1 MKRLSKA
8 LSAKLALNATRFA
21 AYCSVMRA
29 LRDQRDFL
37 SGGPAVIVLIAPREE
52 DVDIYEGASKFPAK
66 GESLITG
73 SVYDRDRTLV
83 MTVEP
88 DGRKKSERFDLLGI
102 TGSNDRIVVVT
113 HSRDLLAENVDA
125 VADAVL
131 VLPAIQPRY
140 LKAAA
145 RFCRNQI
152 LSDED
157 ASFLATV
164 PLHVLAAIWRKGRAL
179 DKVLQAARATM
190 VAPKSSVGQGPT
202 LDDLHGL
209 GAAADW
215 GRELAVDLKDWRAG
229 RIGWSEVDRGIL
241 LSGPPGSGKTMFAA
255 ALARTCGVYLVLGS
269 LARWQ
274 AMGHLGDL
282 LKAMRGA
289 FAEGMK
295 NAPSI
300 LLIDEIDSIG
310 DRNAFSGHNAQ
321 YSREVVNGLLECLDG
336 SGGREGVVVVG
347 ATNFPHMLDAA
358 LTRPGRLDRHVNI
371 PLPDMMGRR
380 GILGWHLA
388 KASSSLDLTSVAART
403 DGWTGAA
410 LEQLARQARRR
421 ARRARRDLETADLLA
436 ELPELMSLPEALL
449 WRNAIHE
456 ASHVVVGLA
465 LVVGDFRSVEIID
478 TFDPTGE
485 TTQRGGGAR
494 FDERLFP
501 ERTKAGFLDRIA
513 VALAGLAAEEAVF
526 GSRSARGGGRKGSDL
541 HIATVTALEVEA
553 AYGLGGGFT
562 FLSGASEEELL
573 VTLHMNGDLRFRV
586 EKLLAD
592 EFQRAKILIETRRE
606 ELHCI
611 AKALLQK
618 RRLSGSEVDELI
630 DIQHRSGRQES
641 TLGLSDHIST

>member
-1 MKRLSKA
+1 MKQMSKA
-8 LSAKLALNATRFA
+8 LSIKLASNATRFV
-21 AYCSVMRA
+21 AYCTVMRA
-29 LRDQRDFL
+29 LRHQREFL
-37 SGGPAVIVLIAPREE
+37 SGRPAVIVLIAQREE
-52 DVDIYEGASKFPAK
+52 DVEIYESATKFPAQR
-66 GESLITG
+66 ESLITG

-83 MTVEP
+83 MTVKPE
-88 DGRKKSERFDLLGI
+88 GRRKSERFDLLGL
-102 TGSNDRIVVVT
+102 TGSNDRIIVVT

-131 VLPAIQPRY
+131 VLPAVQPRY
-140 LKAAA
+140 FKAAA
-145 RFCRNQI
+145 RFCRGQL

-164 PLHVLAAIWRKGRAL
+164 PLHVLGAIWRKGRGL
-179 DKVLQAARATM
+179 DKVLQAARAITLT
-190 VAPKSSVGQGPT
+190 APKTSLGQGPT

-229 RIGWSEVDRGIL
+229 KIGWSEVDRGIL

-255 ALARTCGVYLVLGS
+255 ALARTCGVHLVLGS

-300 LLIDEIDSIG
+300 VFIDEIDSVG
-310 DRNAFSGHNAQ
+310 DRMTFSGHNAQ

-371 PLPDMMGRR
+371 PLPDMAGRQ

-388 KASSSLDLTSVAART
+388 AASSALDLTSVAART
-403 DGWTGAA
+403 NGWTGAA

-436 ELPELMSLPEALL
+436 ELPDLVPLPEAML

-456 ASHVVVGLA
+456 AGHVVVGLT
-465 LVVGDFRSVEIID
+465 LGVGDFRSVEIID
-478 TFDPTGE
+478 AFDSSGE
-485 TTQRGGGAR
+485 TMQRGGGAL
-494 FDERLFP
+494 FDEQVFP

-513 VALAGLAAEEAVF
+513 LALAGLAAEEVVF
-526 GSRSARGGGRKGSDL
+526 GSRSAGGGGRKGSDL
-541 HIATVTALEVEA
+541 HIATVTALQVEA
-553 AYGLGGGFT
+553 AYGMGGGFT

-573 VTLHMNGDLRFRV
+573 VTLHMNGGLQARV
-586 EKLLAD
+586 ENLLAA
-592 EFQRAKILIETRRE
+592 EFRRAKTLVEEMRPELENIAGALLRERHLSAEAVE
-606 ELHCI
+606 EL
-611 AKALLQK
+611 
-618 RRLSGSEVDELI
+618 
-630 DIQHRSGRQES
+630 
-641 TLGLSDHIST
+641 ISW

>member
-1 MKRLSKA
+1 MKRMSKA
-8 LSAKLALNATRFA
+8 LSMKLASNATRFA

-29 LRDQRDFL
+29 LRHERDFL

-52 DVDIYEGASKFPAK
+52 DVEIYEGASQFPAQ
-66 GESLITG
+66 GESLISRRG
-73 SVYDRDRTLV
+73 YDRERTLV
-83 MTVEP
+83 MTVKPE
-88 DGRKKSERFDLLGI
+88 GRRKSERFDLLGI
-102 TGSNDRIVVVT
+102 TGSNDRIIVVT

-145 RFCRNQI
+145 RYCRGQI

-164 PLHVLAAIWRKGRAL
+164 PLHVLGAIWRKGRGL
-179 DKVLQAARATM
+179 DKVLQAARATTLT
-190 VAPKSSVGQGPT
+190 APKTSLGHGPT

-209 GAAADW
+209 GAAAEW

-229 RIGWSEVDRGIL
+229 KIGWSEVDRGIL

-255 ALARTCGVYLVLGS
+255 ALARTCGVNLVLGS

-289 FAEGMK
+289 FAEGLK

-300 LLIDEIDSIG
+300 VFIDEIDSVG
-310 DRNAFSGHNAQ
+310 DRTTFSGHNAQ

-371 PLPDMMGRR
+371 PLPDMPGRL

-388 KASSSLDLTSVAART
+388 EASSALDLTSVAART

-436 ELPELMSLPEALL
+436 ELPELVPLPEAML

-456 ASHVVVGLA
+456 AGHVVVGLA

-478 TFDPTGE
+478 AFDSSGE
-485 TTQRGGGAR
+485 STQRGGGAR
-494 FDERLFP
+494 FDEQVFP

-513 VALAGLAAEEAVF
+513 VALAGLAAEEVVF
-526 GSRSARGGGRKGSDL
+526 GSRSAGGGGRKGSDL
-541 HIATVTALEVEA
+541 HIATVTALQVEA
-553 AYGLGGGFT
+553 TYGLGAGFT

-573 VTLHMNGDLRFRV
+573 VTLHMNGGLQARV
-586 EKLLAD
+586 ENVLAA
-592 EFQRAKILIETRRE
+592 EFRR
-606 ELHCI
+606 
-611 AKALLQK
+611 AKALIEGMRPELENIAAALLRD
-618 RRLSGSEVDELI
+618 RRLSAETVEELISRKPRHKLRDGSGSETTAL
-630 DIQHRSGRQES
+630 
-641 TLGLSDHIST
+641 

>member
-1 MKRLSKA
+1 MKQMSKA
-8 LSAKLALNATRFA
+8 LSIKLASNATRFV
-21 AYCSVMRA
+21 AYCTVMRA
-29 LRDQRDFL
+29 LRHQREFL
-37 SGGPAVIVLIAPREE
+37 SGRPAVIVLIAQREE
-52 DVDIYEGASKFPAK
+52 DVEIYESATKFPAQR
-66 GESLITG
+66 ESLITG

-83 MTVEP
+83 MTVKPE
-88 DGRKKSERFDLLGI
+88 GRRKSERFDLLGL
-102 TGSNDRIVVVT
+102 TGSNDRIIVVT

-131 VLPAIQPRY
+131 VLPAVQPRY

-145 RFCRNQI
+145 RFCRGQL

-164 PLHVLAAIWRKGRAL
+164 PLHVLGAIWRKGRGL
-179 DKVLQAARATM
+179 DKVLQAARAITLT
-190 VAPKSSVGQGPT
+190 APKTSLGQGPT

-229 RIGWSEVDRGIL
+229 KIGWSEVDRGIL

-255 ALARTCGVYLVLGS
+255 ALARTCGVHLVLGS

-300 LLIDEIDSIG
+300 VFIDEIDSVG
-310 DRNAFSGHNAQ
+310 DRMTFSGHNAQ

-371 PLPDMMGRR
+371 PLPDMAGRQ

-388 KASSSLDLTSVAART
+388 EASSALDLTSVAART

-421 ARRARRDLETADLLA
+421 ARRARRDVETADLLA
-436 ELPELMSLPEALL
+436 ELPELVPLPEAML

-456 ASHVVVGLA
+456 AGHVVVGLT
-465 LVVGDFRSVEIID
+465 LGVGDFRSVEIID
-478 TFDPTGE
+478 AFDSSGE
-485 TTQRGGGAR
+485 TMQRGGGAL
-494 FDERLFP
+494 FDEQVFP

-513 VALAGLAAEEAVF
+513 LALAGLAAEEVVF
-526 GSRSARGGGRKGSDL
+526 GSRSAGGGGRKGSDL
-541 HIATVTALEVEA
+541 HIATVTALQVEA
-553 AYGLGGGFT
+553 AYGMGAGFT

-573 VTLHMNGDLRFRV
+573 VTLHMNGGLQARV
-586 EKLLAD
+586 ENLLAA
-592 EFQRAKILIETRRE
+592 EFRRAKTLVE
-606 ELHCI
+606 EMRPELENI
-611 AKALLQK
+611 AAALLRE
-618 RRLSGSEVDELI
+618 RRLSAETVEELI
-630 DIQHRSGRQES
+630 SW
-641 TLGLSDHIST
+641 

>member
-1 MKRLSKA
+1 MKRMSKA
-8 LSAKLALNATRFA
+8 LSIKLASNATRFA

-29 LRDQRDFL
+29 LRHQRDFL
-37 SGGPAVIVLIAPREE
+37 SGGPAVIVLIAPGEE
-52 DVDIYEGASKFPAK
+52 DVEIYEGACKFPAQ
-66 GESLITG
+66 GESLISR
-73 SVYDRDRTLV
+73 SVYDRERTLV
-83 MTVEP
+83 MTVKPE
-88 DGRKKSERFDLLGI
+88 GRKKSERFDLLGI
-102 TGSNDRIVVVT
+102 TGSNDRIIVVT

-131 VLPAIQPRY
+131 VLPVIQPRY

-145 RFCRNQI
+145 RFCRRQI
-152 LSDED
+152 LTDED
-157 ASFLATV
+157 ASFLAMV
-164 PLHVLAAIWRKGRAL
+164 PLHVLGAIWRKGRPL
-179 DKVLQAARATM
+179 DKVLQAARAT
-190 VAPKSSVGQGPT
+190 VTAPKSRLVQGPT

-229 RIGWSEVDRGIL
+229 KIGWSEVDRGIL
-241 LSGPPGSGKTMFAA
+241 LSGQPGSGKTMFAA
-255 ALARTCGVYLVLGS
+255 ALARTCGVHLVLGS

-289 FAEGMK
+289 FAEGIK

-300 LLIDEIDSIG
+300 VLIDEIDSVG
-310 DRNAFSGHNAQ
+310 DRQTFSGHNAQ

-347 ATNFPHMLDAA
+347 ATNFPHLLDAA

-371 PLPDMMGRR
+371 PLPDMAGRQ

-388 KASSSLDLTSVAART
+388 EASSALDLTSVAART

-410 LEQLARQARRR
+410 LERLARQARRR
-421 ARRARRDLETADLLA
+421 ARRARRDLETVDLLA
-436 ELPELMSLPEALL
+436 ELPGLVPLPEAML

-456 ASHVVVGLA
+456 AGHVVVGVTLG
-465 LVVGDFRSVEIID
+465 VGDFRSVEIID

-485 TTQRGGGAR
+485 TTQRGGGAL
-494 FDERLFP
+494 FDERVFP

-513 VALAGLAAEEAVF
+513 VALAGLAAEEVVF
-526 GSRSARGGGRKGSDL
+526 GSRSAGGGGRKGSDL
-541 HIATVTALEVEA
+541 HVATVTALQVEA
-553 AYGLGGGFT
+553 AYGLGAGFT

-573 VTLHMNGDLRFRV
+573 VTLHMNGGLQARV
-586 EKLLAD
+586 ENVLSA
-592 EFQRAKILIETRRE
+592 EFRR
-606 ELHCI
+606 
-611 AKALLQK
+611 AKALVEGMRPELENISAALLRD
-618 RRLSGSEVDELI
+618 RRLSAETVEELISRQPRLKLRDGCGSETTA
-630 DIQHRSGRQES
+630 S
-641 TLGLSDHIST
+641 

>member
-1 MKRLSKA
+1 MKRMSKA
-8 LSAKLALNATRFA
+8 LSIKLASNATRFT

-29 LRDQRDFL
+29 LRHQRDFL
-37 SGGPAVIVLIAPREE
+37 SGGPAVIVLIAPSEE
-52 DVDIYEGASKFPAK
+52 DVEIYEGASQFPAQ
-66 GESLITG
+66 GESLI
-73 SVYDRDRTLV
+73 SRSAYDRERTLV
-83 MTVEP
+83 MTVKPE
-88 DGRKKSERFDLLGI
+88 GRKKSERFDLLGI
-102 TGSNDRIVVVT
+102 TGSNDRIIVVT

-131 VLPAIQPRY
+131 VLPAVQPRY

-145 RFCRNQI
+145 GFCRGQI

-164 PLHVLAAIWRKGRAL
+164 PLHVLGAIWRKGRGL
-179 DKVLQAARATM
+179 DKVLQAARATTLT
-190 VAPKSSVGQGPT
+190 APKTSLRHGPT

-215 GRELAVDLKDWRAG
+215 GRALAVDLVDWRAG
-229 RIGWSEVDRGIL
+229 KIGWSEVDRGIL

-255 ALARTCGVYLVLGS
+255 ALARTCGVHLVLGS

-300 LLIDEIDSIG
+300 VLIDEIDSVG
-310 DRNAFSGHNAQ
+310 DRQAFSGPNAQ

-371 PLPDMMGRR
+371 PLPDMAGRR

-388 KASSSLDLTSVAART
+388 EASSGLDLTSVAART

-410 LEQLARQARRR
+410 LEQLTRQARRR
-421 ARRARRDLETADLLA
+421 ARRARRDLEIADLLA
-436 ELPELMSLPEALL
+436 ELPELVPLPEAML

-456 ASHVVVGLA
+456 AGHVVVGLT
-465 LVVGDFRSVEIID
+465 LGIGDFRSVEIID

-485 TTQRGGGAR
+485 TTQRGGGAL
-494 FDERLFP
+494 FDELVFP
-501 ERTKAGFLDRIA
+501 VRTKAGFLDRIA
-513 VALAGLAAEEAVF
+513 VALAGLSAEEVVF
-526 GSRSARGGGRKGSDL
+526 GSRSAGGGGRKGSDL
-541 HIATVTALEVEA
+541 HIATVTALQVEA
-553 AYGLGGGFT
+553 AYGLGAGFT

-573 VTLHMNGDLRFRV
+573 VTLHMNGGLQARV
-586 EKLLAD
+586 ENVLAA
-592 EFQRAKILIETRRE
+592 EFRR
-606 ELHCI
+606 
-611 AKALLQK
+611 AKALVEGMRPELENIAAALLCD
-618 RRLSGSEVDELI
+618 RRLSAEAVEELI
-630 DIQHRSGRQES
+630 SRQPRHK
-641 TLGLSDHIST
+641 L

>member
-1 MKRLSKA
+1 MKQMSKA
-8 LSAKLALNATRFA
+8 LSIKLASNATRFV
-21 AYCSVMRA
+21 AYCTVMRA
-29 LRDQRDFL
+29 LRHQREFL
-37 SGGPAVIVLIAPREE
+37 SGRPAVIVLIAQREE
-52 DVDIYEGASKFPAK
+52 DVEIYESATKFPAQR
-66 GESLITG
+66 ESLITG

-83 MTVEP
+83 MTVKPE
-88 DGRKKSERFDLLGI
+88 GRRKSERFDLLGL
-102 TGSNDRIVVVT
+102 TGSNDRIIVVT

-131 VLPAIQPRY
+131 VLPAVQPRY

-145 RFCRNQI
+145 RFCRGQL

-164 PLHVLAAIWRKGRAL
+164 PLHVLGAIWRKGRGL
-179 DKVLQAARATM
+179 DKVLQAARAITLT
-190 VAPKSSVGQGPT
+190 APKTSLGQGPT

-229 RIGWSEVDRGIL
+229 KIGWSEVDRGIL

-255 ALARTCGVYLVLGS
+255 ALARTCGVHLVLGS

-300 LLIDEIDSIG
+300 VFIDEIDSVG
-310 DRNAFSGHNAQ
+310 DRMTFSGHNAQ

-371 PLPDMMGRR
+371 PLPDMAGRQ

-388 KASSSLDLTSVAART
+388 AASSALDLTSVAART
-403 DGWTGAA
+403 NGWTGAA

-421 ARRARRDLETADLLA
+421 ARRARRNLETADLLA
-436 ELPELMSLPEALL
+436 ELPELVPLPEAML

-456 ASHVVVGLA
+456 AGHVVVGLT
-465 LVVGDFRSVEIID
+465 LGVGDFRSVEIID
-478 TFDPTGE
+478 AFDSSGE
-485 TTQRGGGAR
+485 TMQRGGGAL
-494 FDERLFP
+494 FDEQVFP

-513 VALAGLAAEEAVF
+513 LALAGLAAEEVVF
-526 GSRSARGGGRKGSDL
+526 GSRSAGGGGRKGSDL
-541 HIATVTALEVEA
+541 HIATVTALQVEA
-553 AYGLGGGFT
+553 AYGMGGGFT

-573 VTLHMNGDLRFRV
+573 VTLHMNGGLQARV
-586 EKLLAD
+586 ENLLAA
-592 EFQRAKILIETRRE
+592 EFRRAKTLVEEMRPELENIAGALLRERHLSAEAVE
-606 ELHCI
+606 EL
-611 AKALLQK
+611 
-618 RRLSGSEVDELI
+618 
-630 DIQHRSGRQES
+630 
-641 TLGLSDHIST
+641 ISW